1 MTTTARPGTGQ
12 RRGTTPRVLLTAGA
26 SVLVVVLALS
36 LVGSLASGSAAGLG
50 AAVGGGLALFFLLFG
65 SVNVYVLTSLAPQ
78 MSMLVALMTFTLQV
92 LLVVAVFYALDASG
106 AVGETLAAGWVATGV
121 VTAAVTWILAQLV
134 ASARARVPAYD
145 IDLPGESVGSSEAH
159 EVGAR

>member
-1 MTTTARPGTGQ
+1 MTTTARPATGQ
-12 RRGTTPRVLLTAGA
+12 HRGTTPRVLLTAGA
-26 SVLVVVLALS
+26 SVLVVVLAVA
-36 LVGSLASGSAAGLG
+36 LVAALTSGSAAGLG

-65 SVNVYVLTSLAPQ
+65 SVTVYVMTTLAPQ

-92 LLVVAVFYALDASG
+92 LLVAAVFYALDASG
-106 AVGETLAAGWVATGV
+106 AVGETLTAGWVATGV
-121 VTAAVTWILAQLV
+121 VTAAVAWVLAQLV

-145 IDLPGESVGSSEAH
+145 IDLPGESVAPSQAR